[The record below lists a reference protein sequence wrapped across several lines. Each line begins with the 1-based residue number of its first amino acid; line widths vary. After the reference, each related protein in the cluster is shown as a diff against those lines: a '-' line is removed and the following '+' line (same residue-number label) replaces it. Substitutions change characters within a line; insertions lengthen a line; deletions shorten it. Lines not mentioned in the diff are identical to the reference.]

1 MLLSRYKFV
10 LYISP
15 ASALH
20 SICSRVRPS
29 KLSLPS
35 AQSALQANRVVH
47 FALPTQNKRQS
58 SALKPLRT
66 HETAHS
72 PVRTIGAAWLNRC
85 SCRRQ
90 VPFTNRQHSVILT
103 ATWTV
108 PKKKSKGDRR
118 EVSPSFAWLEQ
129 HTCLAHYTS
138 LPHLSP
144 TPLSQT
150 HELNHPY
157 SQGLLF
163 AVCSNPLH
171 CPPKWIFLYM

>member
-35 AQSALQANRVVH
+35 AQSALQANRIVH

-90 VPFTNRQHSVILT
+90 VPFTNRQHSVIFKQKPRQFRVVQSL
-103 ATWTV
+103 
-108 PKKKSKGDRR
+108 
-118 EVSPSFAWLEQ
+118 AWLKR
-129 HTCLAHYTS
+129 HTCLGHYKS
-138 LPHLSP
+138 LPHFSP

-157 SQGLLF
+157 SQGRLF

-171 CPPKWIFLYM
+171 CPPKWIFLCV